1 MPRARVFSKSKSVG
15 ILVLLHA
22 GYLTNMN
29 EYATRIH
36 LTPSA
41 RELLRPDEVLVF
53 EWHRL
58 AVCCAGAGE
67 TSLSVMKEKPARKRK
82 GLVRLKTNGDDT
94 PLVYAARAIFP
105 HIAGR
110 EISIKARKVLGIRVF
125 TTDLPQGFGLRSI
138 FGRLPRSHSA

>member
-1 MPRARVFSKSKSVG
+1 
-15 ILVLLHA
+15 
-22 GYLTNMN
+22 MN

-41 RELLRPDEVLVF
+41 RELLRSDEVLVF

-110 EISIKARKVLGIRVF
+110 EIRINARKVLGIRVF
-125 TTDLPQGFGLRSI
+125 TTDLPQDFGLRSI